1 MSTPRRTVRL
11 ALAGLGIAL
20 VSSSAAIAFH
30 SATHRG
36 ATGGAVT
43 QVRIVSDSAPS
54 QTILETPWTN
64 VAGARRSIVIPEDER
79 AIILAR
85 FTAESECIF
94 VGEADVCLVRILIG
108 GHPGNPDGSGLTG
121 DQGFIFDSSEAEPTD
136 LVLTPQGH
144 SIESFRGPLGP
155 GRYVVQVQARL
166 SDEPNGYLTLDDW
179 ILVVERIAV

>member
-1 MSTPRRTVRL
+1 MSTPRRIVHL
-11 ALAGLGIAL
+11 VLAGVGVGV
-20 VSSSAAIAFH
+20 VSSTAAIAFH

-36 ATGGAVT
+36 ATGTAVT
-43 QVRIVSDSAPS
+43 QVRIVSDPAPS

-64 VAGARRSIVIPEDER
+64 VAGARRTILVPEGER

-94 VGEADVCLVRILIG
+94 VGEDDVCLVRIVIG
-108 GHPGNPDGSGLTG
+108 GRAGNPDDSGSTG
-121 DQGFIFDSSEAEPTD
+121 DQGFIFDSSEAQPTD
-136 LVLTPQGH
+136 QLLTPQGH

-155 GRYVVQVQARL
+155 GQYVVQVQARL
-166 SDEPNGYLTLDDW
+166 SDQPNGSLTLDDW